1 MPQVLSEL
9 QPGLFP
15 APLAKDLCGTVRDFP
30 IRVLSGTPVYM
41 IYTEHICSVMCG
53 SHIPQYI

>member
-1 MPQVLSEL
+1 MLHGHCSRGP
-9 QPGLFP
+9 
-15 APLAKDLCGTVRDFP
+15 KDLCGTVRDFP

-41 IYTEHICSVMCG
+41 MYTEHIYSVTCG